1 MNRKRVVAIAVAS
14 VLALVLLIG
23 GMLAFFTDTDT
34 KTNVFTLGDNVEIS
48 LTEVWTPADGL
59 NLHPGAVVTKAPSI
73 KNDSATTPAYVFAEV
88 IVPCY
93 ATTGTTADAELFEF
107 TANSDWA
114 LINTPEIDTD
124 SKTKTY
130 VYAYG
135 TDTAMTTLDENTT
148 TESAVFDQVT
158 LKSSLTKE
166 QKETASATP
175 DIIVNAYGIQ
185 IDNLGTTVPA
195 EIYNI
200 VNPAV

>member
-1 MNRKRVVAIAVAS
+1 MDKKKIIVISIAS
-14 VLALVLLIG
+14 VLAVLLFIG
-23 GMLAFFTDTDT
+23 GILAFFTDIDT

-48 LTEVWTPADGL
+48 LTENFTPADGL
-59 NLHPGAVVTKAPSI
+59 DIHPGRVISKAPSI

-93 ATTGTTADAELFEF
+93 ATTGTTVNADLFTF
-107 TANSDWA
+107 TANSDWT
-114 LINTPEIDTD
+114 LINTPVVDTD

-135 TDTAMTTLDENTT
+135 TSSAMTTLSADTT
-148 TESAVFDQVT
+148 TSTAVFNQVT
-158 LKSSLTKE
+158 LVSTLTQE

-185 IDNLGTTVPA
+185 IDNLGTTDPA
-195 EIYNI
+195 AIYNI
-200 VNPAV
+200 VNPTV